1 MAATVDGL
9 RTYLRLPEDDP
20 EDLTLYLNAARA
32 KAVVAG
38 IPDFAHNAQYD
49 LFLYALA
56 GMYYENRSLG
66 FAGNNQAA
74 ERNARNL
81 INSFVLELR
90 YSKDG
95 EVGGNQDE

>member
-9 RTYLRLPEDDP
+9 RTYLRLSEDDT
-20 EDLTLYLNAARA
+20 EDLTLYLEAARA
-32 KAVVAG
+32 KAAAAG
-38 IPDFAHNAQYD
+38 IPDFVHNPHYD

-56 GMYYENRSLG
+56 GMYYENRSFG
-66 FAGNNQAA
+66 FASSSQAA

-90 YSKDG
+90 YSK
-95 EVGGNQDE
+95 EPGGGAE